1 MFFKMKQKLFLIVI
15 TTLMLSSCGSVRDFN
30 YFQDTNAG
38 DVVQMSNTL
47 EAVKI
52 QPYDKISIIV
62 SCKDPQLAA
71 MYNLATSSVRAGSTT
86 TGSYSNSNY
95 ISYYTVDPDGNI
107 DFPVLGKIQVAG
119 MTRPQIVEK
128 VKHELTTANQGVK
141 DAVVTVEYVNLHI
154 GILGEVKSQGVI
166 SIDRDQFT
174 ILDAIARAGDLT
186 QYGNRKNIKVFR
198 KQGGQQVT
206 YQVDLTNY
214 NELCASPVYMMQQD
228 DIIYVEPSKVRA
240 RQSTTIGNT
249 LLTPTFWISA
259 LTFAMTVANF
269 MK

>member
-1 MFFKMKQKLFLIVI
+1 MKKNIFLFTVL
-15 TTLMLSSCGSVRDFN
+15 LLLLSSCGSVRNFN
-30 YFQDTNAG
+30 YFQDTVAG
-38 DVVQMSNTL
+38 DNSPVVNAMQT
-47 EAVKI
+47 VKI
-52 QPYDKISIIV
+52 RPYDKISIIV
-62 SCKDPQLAA
+62 SCKDPAMA
-71 MYNLATSSVRAGSTT
+71 TMYNLLSSTNRVGSTSAQS
-86 TGSYSNSNY
+86 TGYGY
-95 ISYYTVDPDGNI
+95 ISYYTVDENGEI
-107 DFPVLGKIQVAG
+107 DFPILGKIAVAG
-119 MTRPQIVEK
+119 LNRNEIAVA
-128 VKHELTTANQGVK
+128 VKKALTTSEQGLK
-141 DAVVTVEYVNLHI
+141 DATVTVEYADLHV
-154 GILGEVKSQGVI
+154 GVLGEVKNAGIVPI
-166 SIDRDQFT
+166 NRDQFT

-198 KQGGQQVT
+198 KHGNQQTT

-214 NELCASPVYMMQQD
+214 NELCSSPVYMLQQD

>member
-1 MFFKMKQKLFLIVI
+1 MKKNLFLIV
-15 TTLMLSSCGSVRDFN
+15 TATLMLCSCGSVRDFN

-38 DVVQMSNTL
+38 DVTQINSTM

-52 QPYDKISIIV
+52 QPYDKISILV
-62 SCKDPQLAA
+62 SCKDPQLSA
-71 MYNLATSSVRAGSTT
+71 MYNLATSSIRAGSTSVASSAS
-86 TGSYSNSNY
+86 GSY
-95 ISYYTVDPDGNI
+95 ISYYTVDPEGNI
-107 DFPVLGKIQVAG
+107 DFPVLGKIHVAG
-119 MTRPQIVEK
+119 LTRPQIVEK
-128 VKHELTTANQGVK
+128 VKQELTTAEQGVK

-154 GILGEVKSQGVI
+154 GVLGEVKSQGI
-166 SIDRDQFT
+166 FSIERDQFT

-198 KQGGQQVT
+198 KHGNQQTT

-214 NELCASPVYMMQQD
+214 NELCSSPVYMLQQD